1 MSLKNDIDYKLQI
14 FVIILLFI
22 LTNVIVFF
30 NKQIKYFEGLIVV
43 YGIVVVLIMSNLKIK
58 KEDFYST
65 KDSDDYK
72 KILASKFTELS
83 RKKVENDKKI
93 KADKDTIDRHF
104 DEMNQKIDN
113 YSEKILGIQ
122 FSDLLKKRLNY
133 TYTNLDEKYCDSKEI
148 LECEKEPFCEY
159 DYDKRKCRKIKK

>member
-30 NKQIKYFEGLIVV
+30 NKQIKYFEGLIIF
-43 YGIVVVLIMSNLKIK
+43 YGILVILIMANLKIK
-58 KEDFYST
+58 KESFNT
-65 KDSDDYK
+65 KTDDNYIKLLERKFFELSQDKQKLDQKVQRDYDEIDRYYEEMNK
-72 KILASKFTELS
+72 KIE
-83 RKKVENDKKI
+83 
-93 KADKDTIDRHF
+93 
-104 DEMNQKIDN
+104 N

-122 FSDLLKKRLNY
+122 FSDLLKERINY
-133 TYTNLDEKYCDSKEI
+133 TYKNIGEEYCDNKEI

-159 DYDKRKCRKIKK
+159 DYDNRKCKKVSK